1 MGLSERE
8 QELVSAL
15 LDGVLE
21 GEELREAEQLVA
33 ESSEASR
40 LLEDYRSDL
49 KRLQA
54 LPRLKAEPRHRARL
68 LAARRP
74 RVSPWLKAAVV
85 TLLVGGAVWLWLN
98 RPPSQRPLLALFPR
112 LEARLH
118 PGERPLIHKIEK
130 LTGHFAHR
138 VTAFTLRLD
147 GADGGKTSSG
157 HLKLSYDFDG
167 DGRIDRQESYYFAC
181 DAEQGWQT
189 FTQDTARVVASGDPM
204 RDFTGG
210 QVHAELSCDHPEN
223 PLLADLSE
231 VVLPHES
238 P

>member
-21 GEELREAEQLVA
+21 GEELGEAEQLVA
-33 ESSEASR
+33 DNPEASR

-49 KRLQA
+49 RGLQA
-54 LPRLKAEPRHRARL
+54 LPRLKAEPRHRVRL

-74 RVSPWLKAAVV
+74 QVSPWLKAAVV
-85 TLLVGGAVWLWLN
+85 TLLIGGAVWLWLN
-98 RPPSQRPLLALFPR
+98 RPPGQRPLALFPR

-118 PGERPLIHKIEK
+118 PGERPLAHKVEK
-130 LTGHFAHR
+130 LTGRFAHR

-147 GADGGKTSSG
+147 GVNGKPSSA

-167 DGRIDRQESYYFAC
+167 DGRFDRQESYFFAC

-189 FTQDTARVVASGDPM
+189 FTQDAARVVASGDPM

>member
-1 MGLSERE
+1 MGLSERQ

-21 GEELREAEQLVA
+21 GDELREAEQLIA
-33 ESSEASR
+33 ESPEAGR

-49 KRLQA
+49 QRLQA
-54 LPRLKAEPRHRARL
+54 LPRVKAEPRHRIRL
-68 LAARRP
+68 LAGRRP

-98 RPPSQRPLLALFPR
+98 RPPGPRPLLALFPR

-118 PGERPLIHKIEK
+118 PGEQPLLHKFEG
-130 LTGHFAHR
+130 LHGRFAHR

-147 GADGGKTSSG
+147 GVDGKTSSG

-167 DGRIDRQESYYFAC
+167 DGRFDRQESYFFAC
-181 DAEQGWQT
+181 DAEQGWET
-189 FTQDTARVVASGDPM
+189 FTQDAVRMVASGDPM

-210 QVHAELSCDHPEN
+210 QVHAEISCDHPEN

>member
-21 GEELREAEQLVA
+21 GEELREAEQLIA
-33 ESSEASR
+33 DSTEASR

-54 LPRLKAEPRHRARL
+54 LPRLKAEPRHRVRL

-85 TLLVGGAVWLWLN
+85 TLLIGGAVWLWLN
-98 RPPSQRPLLALFPR
+98 RPPGHVVTLLIGGAVWLWLNRPPGHRPLLALFPR

-118 PGERPLIHKIEK
+118 PGEQPLVHKVEN
-130 LTGHFAHR
+130 LTGRFAHR
-138 VTAFTLRLD
+138 VTAFRLRLD
-147 GADGGKTSSG
+147 GADGKTSSG

-167 DGRIDRQESYYFAC
+167 DGRFDRQESYFFAC

-189 FTQDTARVVASGDPM
+189 FTQDAARVVASGDP
-204 RDFTGG
+204 
-210 QVHAELSCDHPEN
+210 
-223 PLLADLSE
+223 
-231 VVLPHES
+231 
-238 P
+238 